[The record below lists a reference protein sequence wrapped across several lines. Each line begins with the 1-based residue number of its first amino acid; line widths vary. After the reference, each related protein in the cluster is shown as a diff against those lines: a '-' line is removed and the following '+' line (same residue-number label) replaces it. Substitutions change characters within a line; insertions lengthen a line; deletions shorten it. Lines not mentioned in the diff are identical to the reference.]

1 MSEFKMPDLSNLMQ
15 AAQKIQG
22 DVAQMQEELSRMKCE
37 ASAGGGMVTAVVN
50 GHNELTSLSI
60 DRDVVDPD
68 DVSMLED
75 LIRAAVNQALDKM
88 RETAKSEM
96 AKITGGL
103 DIPGLTGMP

>member
-22 DVAQMQEELSRMKCE
+22 DVAQMQEELSRMKSE

-50 GHNELTSLSI
+50 GHNELVSLSI

-68 DVSMLED
+68 DVAMLED
-75 LIRAAVNQALDKM
+75 LVRAAVNQALDKM